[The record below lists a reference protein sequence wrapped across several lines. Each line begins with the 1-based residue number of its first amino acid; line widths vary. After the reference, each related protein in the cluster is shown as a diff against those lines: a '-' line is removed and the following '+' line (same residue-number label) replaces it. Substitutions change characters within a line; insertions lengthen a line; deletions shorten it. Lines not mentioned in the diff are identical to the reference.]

1 MGQTTTAGQTTTDA
15 QTTTAAQT
23 TTVALAQTT
32 PLQTTTANS
41 VRRKRESNEETPEEL
56 ALRSYGAILT

>member
-1 MGQTTTAGQTTTDA
+1 VGQTTAAGQTTTDA

-23 TTVALAQTT
+23 TTVAQTT

-41 VRRKRESNEETPEEL
+41 VRRKRENNEETPEEL

>member
-1 MGQTTTAGQTTTDA
+1 MGQTTTPGQTTTDA

-23 TTVALAQTT
+23 TTVAQTT